1 MPRTHALTE
10 KDADQ
15 PRSKRQK
22 LTSSQ
27 LERKRELDREA
38 QRTIRERT
46 KNHIAHL
53 ESLVEQLQGD
63 QGGQVQRLVTQLN
76 ESRAEVNRLKDALNS
91 IIKIST
97 SVTGANPDQ
106 AINNAS
112 GDENVKQETSP
123 VPPVIQQ
130 SQRKRSTKQRS
141 ATQSNTDQFATSNN
155 SEREDFHADN
165 QQESDT
171 IHDHHTHFPHFDH
184 NTDHAHPGP
193 DEEEILGEP
202 IEELVAAP
210 DEEHDA
216 SINVNTDNMSVAQ
229 MAHSIVSNSKLE
241 GRYWYLAGV
250 LLTQIL
256 KKQQQGGFVNF
267 ADDEDIAIRAV
278 FEGWSNVLERYPL
291 DRGWQ
296 WLKELDETIYFH
308 HFGPAE
314 RLMNLRN
321 CRFMFLHQCYP
332 DAGWNKRL
340 PSFYLPHPSEQL
352 LQVDPLV
359 QHFPWPGFRKR
370 LMYSPR
376 EFATNKFMDNL
387 RRNLHFVWNHD
398 PGMLYQRDP
407 FSGQYLY
414 SDLFIKH
421 IMDIKCYSAR
431 PEFFINFPELGR
443 DIPWNRN
450 DFPSPYNRIT
460 HRFSLSSTDTSS
472 TTHASPVQQSEE
484 AEHETQRRDGNM
496 DTTEFPHSHGW
507 SLAINTHGPLSSAFG
522 RELSGR

>member
-1 MPRTHALTE
+1 MPRTHALSGQ
-10 KDADQ
+10 DAEQ
-15 PRSKRQK
+15 PKSKRQK

-53 ESLVEQLQGD
+53 ESLVQQLQGD

-91 IIKIST
+91 IVKIST
-97 SVTGANPDQ
+97 AVTGTSTNQSIHNGSD
-106 AINNAS
+106 
-112 GDENVKQETSP
+112 DENVKQETSP
-123 VPPVIQQ
+123 CPPVTQPT
-130 SQRKRSTKQRS
+130 SRKRPAKQR
-141 ATQSNTDQFATSNN
+141 TTTETTTNLFTTSNH
-155 SEREDFHADN
+155 SEREDI
-165 QQESDT
+165 QV
-171 IHDHHTHFPHFDH
+171 HDPQDSNSTHKDQTHFSIFDDGAEH
-184 NTDHAHPGP
+184 VKPISN
-193 DEEEILGEP
+193 EEDMV
-202 IEELVAAP
+202 EELDVASVPNEDLPSPLKAN
-210 DEEHDA
+210 
-216 SINVNTDNMSVAQ
+216 SDNMSVSQ
-229 MAHSIVSNSKLE
+229 MAASIVSNSNLE

-267 ADDEDIAIRAV
+267 SDDEDIAIRAV
-278 FEGWSNVLERYPL
+278 FEGWSSVLERYPL

-332 DAGWNKRL
+332 DAGWDKHL
-340 PSFYLPHPSEQL
+340 PSFYSPRGSERYL
-352 LQVDPLV
+352 EVDPLV

-376 EFATNKFMDNL
+376 EFATNKFMESL

-398 PGMLYQRDP
+398 PQALYHRDP
-407 FSGQYLY
+407 FSGHYLY

-421 IMDIKCYSAR
+421 IMDIKCYTAR

-450 DFPSPYNRIT
+450 DFPSPYNQIT
-460 HRFSLSSTDTSS
+460 HRFSIGSNSTASTSH
-472 TTHASPVQQSEE
+472 TSPVQDADADEDVQG
-484 AEHETQRRDGNM
+484 RDV
-496 DTTEFPHSHGW
+496 DPDSADYSHSHSNDW
-507 SLAINTHGPLSSAFG
+507 SLTMTAPSPLSSSFG
-522 RELSGR
+522 REITGG